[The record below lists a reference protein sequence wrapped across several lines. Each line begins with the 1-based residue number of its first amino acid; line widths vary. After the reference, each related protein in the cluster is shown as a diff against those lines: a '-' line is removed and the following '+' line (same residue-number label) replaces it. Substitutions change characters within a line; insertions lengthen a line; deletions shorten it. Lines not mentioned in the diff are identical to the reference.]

1 MTKGL
6 EIGLNQIE
14 SLPIAEENSAA
25 DPELKLSTSAQIS
38 NLNTAKTMAFPS
50 TSPPLSSGSETE
62 KKGENGP
69 RGHAVKHLFS
79 CSRSGA
85 ALAVWTVQVPHVKDL
100 WENYKEL

>member
-38 NLNTAKTMAFPS
+38 NLNTAKMAFPS

-62 KKGENGP
+62 KKGENRP

-85 ALAVWTVQVPHVKDL
+85 ALAV
-100 WENYKEL
+100 